1 MEHGG
6 VHLRVMVGTVQVDDM
21 IGEPAEGKEAHKHQY
36 CLGKSLPGFDLS
48 RERGRG
54 DAVLEE

>member
-1 MEHGG
+1 MEHGR
-6 VHLRVMVGTVQVDDM
+6 VHLRVVVGAVQVDDM

-54 DAVLEE
+54 GAVLEG